1 MMYRP
6 QDYTG
11 NKFFGVWSRVAALGT
26 ILNYEDKEKYLKIW
40 QNGCVLSFSNLDK
53 FNYQIKADLEMCTIP
68 KCYDKCVTD
77 VTTTALN
84 PIEKNCMKDCYFK
97 KLSSKDDVMKYML
110 QRMAI
115 QKVKESKELLV
126 WY

>member
-26 ILNYEDKEKYLKIW
+26 ILNYEDKEKYL
-40 QNGCVLSFSNLDK
+40 DK

-77 VTTTALN
+77 VSTIALN
-84 PIEKNCMKDCYFK
+84 PVEKNCMKDCYFK

-126 WY
+126 